1 MLMTLLLS
9 IKLPRHMDD
18 EDRYS
23 EEAKFVYYLLLFT
36 HFAILIV
43 KLLRSK
49 LAYKHALMYKSFL
62 MLCLFLQ
69 LFSMNFVL
77 GNWVYDNRDADLLT
91 SIRGNDWHSNEVW
104 RSFKMWMIVE

>member
-9 IKLPRHMDD
+9 IKIPRHRDD
-18 EDRYS
+18 ENELDL
-23 EEAKFVYYLLLFT
+23 EAKFVFYLLLFT
-36 HFAILIV
+36 HAAILIV

-49 LAYKHALMYKSFL
+49 LAYAHNLMYRSML

-69 LFSMNFVL
+69 LFTMNFVL
-77 GNWVYDNRDADLLT
+77 GNWVYDNRDVDVLNSA
-91 SIRGNDWHSNEVW
+91 RGEHWHNDEVW